1 MSKKQGKNGN
11 AKLQTKSDYLFSM
24 SYAPK
29 IDESVHWLQLLPIAF
44 FGAFVI
50 IIVICD
56 IEMLNIN
63 RTHHCS

>member
-50 IIVICD
+50 IIVI
-56 IEMLNIN
+56 M
-63 RTHHCS
+63 